1 MVNGRK
7 YETVIGLEVHA
18 QLLTRSKMFCACPA
32 EYVQGAPNTVVCPVC
47 LALPGVLPVI
57 NRRAVECVIM
67 TGLALNASIA
77 GTTQFHRKNYPYP
90 DLMKGYQ
97 ISQYDEPIASG
108 GWLTIDVDGERKR
121 IGIARVHLEEDV
133 AKLQHRQDAGGESY
147 SLVDVNRSGIPL
159 METVSEPDIR
169 SPEEA
174 RQYLMNLRAILQY
187 LGVSTGN
194 MEDGSFRC
202 DANVSI
208 RPAGSTELFT
218 RTEVKNMNS
227 LRAVFHALEFEV
239 ERQTRV
245 VEEGGR
251 VVQETRGWVEE
262 RGVTMSQRTKE
273 FAHDYRYFP
282 EPDLPPLSVSREW
295 AEEINERLPELPGAR
310 RDRFVSEFGLSAYDA
325 GLLTAAKNTADYFEE
340 SLRAG
345 DSKPDSLPA
354 KAKAIAN
361 WMMGDMA
368 GLLNASGIELEESR
382 IGPHALRN
390 FTDLIDSGVI
400 SGPAAKAV
408 FEEMFRSGRAA
419 MDIAEKQG
427 LTQLNDD
434 AQLIE
439 AVDLVIRNNS
449 QAVQDYL
456 GGKETA
462 IKFLLGQVMKETRG
476 RANPASVTRLLEEN
490 LKAGAEA

>member
-1 MVNGRK
+1 
-7 YETVIGLEVHA
+7 
-18 QLLTRSKMFCACPA
+18 MFCACPA
-32 EYVQGAPNTVVCPVC
+32 EYVQGEPNTVVCPVC

-67 TGLALNASIA
+67 TGLALNSDIA
-77 GTTQFHRKNYPYP
+77 ESTQFHRKNYPYP

-97 ISQYDEPIASG
+97 ISQYDEPIAAD

-133 AKLQHRQDAGGESY
+133 AKLQHRQNPGGDGY

-174 RQYLMNLRAILQY
+174 RQYLMSLRAILQY
-187 LGVSTGN
+187 LGVSTGS

-218 RTEVKNMNS
+218 RTEIKNMNS
-227 LRAVFHALEFEV
+227 LRAVYRALEYEV
-239 ERQTRV
+239 ERQTKV
-245 VEEGGR
+245 VEDGGQ

-295 AEEINERLPELPGAR
+295 VEELRAGLPELPGAR
-310 RDRFVSEFGLSAYDA
+310 RDRFVSEYSLSAYDA
-325 GLLTAAKNTADYFEE
+325 GLLTASKDAADYFEE
-340 SLRAG
+340 SLQAG
-345 DSKPDSLPA
+345 DSKTEVLPA

-361 WMMGDMA
+361 WMMGDMT
-368 GLLNASGIELEESR
+368 GLLNASGIELEDVR
-382 IGPHALRN
+382 ITPHALRD

-408 FEEMFRSGRAA
+408 FEEMFRSGRGA
-419 MDIAEKQG
+419 MAIAEEQG

-434 AQLIE
+434 SQLRD
-439 AVDLVIRNNS
+439 AVERVIQGNE

-476 RANPASVTRLLEEN
+476 RANPASVTQLLEEN
-490 LKAGAEA
+490 LKAGAKG